1 MIDFARQSHNTI
13 SFFNFSKPESLAS
26 KWNRISLNA
35 ARVIFFFFFLNKG
48 LIFKSSYW
56 IRKDQDF

>member
-35 ARVIFFFFFLNKG
+35 ARVIFFFLNKG

-56 IRKDQDF
+56 IRKEQDF

>member
-35 ARVIFFFFFLNKG
+35 ARVFFILFLFFE
-48 LIFKSSYW
+48 
-56 IRKDQDF
+56 